1 LEGLQPSK
9 IFFPARSGFAA
20 AGEKVNI
27 WGGLRL
33 SRPRLRVRRVI
44 KRNSYL
50 NNPLRRFK
58 AEFFKALGHPMRI
71 LLLESLRTGEKSVN
85 ELQAVLGLDQS
96 SVSRQLAVL
105 RTRNIVEDRKEGTT
119 VYYRVRDPAI
129 FQLLDIAREIFNNH
143 LIDTHAMLQQ
153 LADEETI

>member
-1 LEGLQPSK
+1 
-9 IFFPARSGFAA
+9 
-20 AGEKVNI
+20 
-27 WGGLRL
+27 
-33 SRPRLRVRRVI
+33 
-44 KRNSYL
+44 L
-50 NNPLRRFK
+50 NHPLRRFK

-85 ELQAVLGLDQS
+85 ELQAMLGVDQS

-119 VYYRVRDPAI
+119 VFYSVRDPAV

-153 LADEETI
+153 LADEETA

>member
-1 LEGLQPSK
+1 
-9 IFFPARSGFAA
+9 
-20 AGEKVNI
+20 
-27 WGGLRL
+27 
-33 SRPRLRVRRVI
+33 
-44 KRNSYL
+44 L
-50 NNPLRRFK
+50 NHPLRRFK

-85 ELQAVLGLDQS
+85 ELQAALGIDQS

-119 VYYRVRDPAI
+119 VYYSVRDPAV
-129 FQLLDIAREIFNNH
+129 FQLLDIAREIFNNQ

-153 LADEETI
+153 LAEEETI